1 MNYERVFNLP
11 DSIIPPFYN
20 VGLVEAHE
28 SAVTKIVGENVTT
41 AFSKVIGMYTALPPD
56 SRDSEYG
63 FAILN
68 VITTGF
74 TGILSAKGK
83 LASAGNQYF
92 GQHRAQLLA
101 IGNITAALRDLLAK
115 YTRKYT
121 PPAGVFISVQPAV
134 HSLEC
139 AACMKR
145 TLVRCKSCRRV
156 YVCNR
161 DCLIKSGHRKGKN
174 CIPFGQPAPTGVS
187 GFAF

>member
-1 MNYERVFNLP
+1 MNYERIFNMP

-28 SAVTKIVGENVTT
+28 NAVTRIVGEHVTT
-41 AFSKVIGMYTALPPD
+41 AFSKVIDMYTALLPD

-68 VITTGF
+68 VLTTMIAGV
-74 TGILSAKGK
+74 TSAKGK
-83 LASAGNQYF
+83 LASVGNQYF
-92 GQHRAQLLA
+92 GQHKAQLLA
-101 IGNITAALRDLLAK
+101 IGNITATLRDLLAK
-115 YTRKYT
+115 NTMRYI

-139 AACMKR
+139 AACMRR
-145 TLVRCKSCRRV
+145 TLVRCKKCRRV
-156 YVCNR
+156 YVCSR
-161 DCLIKSGHRKGKN
+161 DCLIKSGHRKKN
-174 CIPFGQPAPTGVS
+174 CIPFDQTTQADVS